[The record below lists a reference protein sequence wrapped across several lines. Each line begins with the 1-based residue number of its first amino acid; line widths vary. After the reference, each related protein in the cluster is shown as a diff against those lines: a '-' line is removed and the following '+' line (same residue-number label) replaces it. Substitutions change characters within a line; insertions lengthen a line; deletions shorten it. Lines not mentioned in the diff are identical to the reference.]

1 MDDRASDSLPTRP
14 KGNGSLS
21 GRARERKLLVGKG
34 ERRRLLVR
42 KGEREKAEVL
52 SKVKYI
58 AGVSKPGYYNLKTYY
73 NSSRGSTVHQ
83 EVFIYFRGCRN
94 VVG

>member
-1 MDDRASDSLPTRP
+1 MA
-14 KGNGSLS
+14 
-21 GRARERKLLVGKG
+21 LVGKG
-34 ERRRLLVR
+34 ERE
-42 KGEREKAEVL
+42 KAPCREGQEIEAEVL
-52 SKVKYI
+52 SEAKYV